1 MISMKPHLQGIIK
14 SNDRSSFGQED
25 QSSLGPFIAGI
36 VLGAV
41 GSIFAMTLAIKT
53 KPLSQ
58 KQLQEKFSRYAAEK
72 WSKDHV
78 VPGHSPH
85 KTVLMRTY

>member
-1 MISMKPHLQGIIK
+1 MKPHLQGIIK
-14 SNDRSSFGQED
+14 HANFGADESN

-36 VLGAV
+36 VLGAA

-58 KQLQEKFSRYAAEK
+58 KALQEKFSKY
-72 WSKDHV
+72 S
-78 VPGHSPH
+78 HSPH
-85 KTVLMRTY
+85 KTVLMRVM